1 MDRFV
6 ETDGDRE
13 LLVNFIRSHALP
25 FLAHIVKGD
34 KRSAEQN
41 RLQRLWCNE
50 ISQQWEGHS
59 PEYVRGYCKL
69 TIGVPIL
76 REASEVFREKYDRIL
91 KPLGYESKI
100 ELMMEPIDLPVTR
113 IMTKEQKSAYLDGIQ
128 KHFAERGIVLTQPTE
143 IDDRQPAEKRNRAQ
157 SAVG

>member
-6 ETDGDRE
+6 SSEIERE
-13 LLVNFIRSHALP
+13 MLLSFLRQHGLP
-25 FLAHIVKGD
+25 FLASIVKGD

-50 ISQQWEGHS
+50 VSQRWEGHS
-59 PEYVRGYCKL
+59 PEQVRGYCKL

-76 REASEVFREKYDRIL
+76 RDASDVFREKYDRIL
-91 KPLGYESKI
+91 KPLAYEQKL

-113 IMTKEQKSAYLDGIQ
+113 IMTKEQKTQYLDGIYR
-128 KHFAERGIVLTQPTE
+128 HFTEQGIVLTQPME
-143 IDDRQPAEKRNRAQ
+143 PA
-157 SAVG
+157 